1 MSVESMQLFIMDH
14 SLEIVIIF
22 DRKGVIQYANKR
34 ALEILSWEVLK
45 NRSITEVFPGEFRV
59 EAGNLVCTF
68 EMSMEEQ
75 MFNAYR
81 ENKTCFPL
89 NALWLQHDDLYL
101 IMGFDSSQSV
111 MQEKQLSQ
119 MQEELEVAN
128 KIKSEFVANVTH
140 ELRTPVNGISGNA
153 KELQEIEDDSRK
165 LKLLDLIQQGCKNM
179 NAIINNILDFSKLD
193 AGKFVLDKQ
202 EFEFEH
208 LIEFV
213 RGNHKNKLTEKG
225 LDFVINISPEVP
237 KKIIGDELRIG
248 QILNNLL
255 SNASKFTSVGK
266 VTLDVVKTA
275 QFDNRVELFFMVM
288 DTGIGISKANQ
299 DKLFQSFSQVDAS
312 ISRRYGG
319 TGLGLNI
326 SKQLVEL
333 MEGGIQVDSEE
344 GKGST
349 FTFHIWVEVTP
360 DEAGEPTEVVNVDE
374 VLTKLKSL
382 SEQEN
387 SDQVWHYGT
396 LENKEELQKK
406 MSKLILCIEMENW
419 EKAEMFMETVRQLTE
434 DAPKEIKTGVLRL
447 KMSVQKANRDKAT
460 DAFSTLKELVEAEED
475 SETEA

>member
-22 DRKGVIQYANKR
+22 DQKGVIQYANKR

-45 NRSITEVFPGEFRV
+45 NRSITEVFPGEFRQ
-59 EAGNLVCTF
+59 ENGKLICTF

-81 ENKTCFPL
+81 ENRTCFPL

-111 MQEKQLSQ
+111 MQEKQLTQ
-119 MQEELEVAN
+119 MQEELEIAN

-153 KELQEIEDDSRK
+153 KELQELEDDSRK

-193 AGKFVLDKQ
+193 AGKFVLEKQ

-288 DTGIGISKANQ
+288 DTGIGISKADQ

-396 LENKEELQKK
+396 VENKEELQKK

-460 DAFSTLKELVEAEED
+460 DAFSTLKQLVEAEQV

>member
-22 DRKGVIQYANKR
+22 DQKGVIQYANKR

-45 NRSITEVFPGEFRV
+45 DRSITEVFPGEFR
-59 EAGNLVCTF
+59 EEDGNLVCSC
-68 EMSMEEQ
+68 EMSTEEQ

-101 IMGFDSSQSV
+101 IMGFDFSQSV

-153 KELQEIEDDSRK
+153 KELQDLEDDSRK

-193 AGKFVLDKQ
+193 AGKFLLDKQ
-202 EFEFEH
+202 EFEFDH

-225 LDFVINISPEVP
+225 LDFVINISPDVP

-288 DTGIGISKANQ
+288 DTGIGISKADK

-374 VLTKLKSL
+374 VLT
-382 SEQEN
+382 
-387 SDQVWHYGT
+387 
-396 LENKEELQKK
+396 
-406 MSKLILCIEMENW
+406 
-419 EKAEMFMETVRQLTE
+419 
-434 DAPKEIKTGVLRL
+434 
-447 KMSVQKANRDKAT
+447 
-460 DAFSTLKELVEAEED
+460 
-475 SETEA
+475 

>member
-1 MSVESMQLFIMDH
+1 MEQGVAEAFILQH
-14 SLEIVIIF
+14 SLELILIIKK
-22 DRKGVIQYANKR
+22 DGVIRFANET
-34 ALEILSWEVLK
+34 ALENLGWERLEG
-45 NRSITEVFPGEFRV
+45 RSVMEVFPGSFHMEESELVPDCEF
-59 EAGNLVCTF
+59 
-68 EMSMEEQ
+68 SMERQ
-75 MFNAYR
+75 AMNAYR
-81 ENKTCFPL
+81 ENRTCFPVKVRL
-89 NALWLQHDDLYL
+89 LAQEGEYLLMGYDDSHG
-101 IMGFDSSQSV
+101 M
-111 MQEKQLSQ
+111 MQEKQVAQ

-153 KELQEIEDDSRK
+153 KELQAIEEDKRK

-193 AGKFVLDKQ
+193 AGKFVLEKQ

-208 LIEFV
+208 LIEFIK
-213 RGNHKNKLTEKG
+213 GNHKNKLTEKG

-237 KKIIGDELRIG
+237 KRMIGDELRIG

-255 SNASKFTSVGK
+255 SNAAKFTSVGK

-299 DKLFQSFSQVDAS
+299 DKLFESFSQVDAS

-333 MEGGIQVDSEE
+333 MDGGIQVESEE

-349 FTFHIWVEVTP
+349 FTFHIWVEVP
-360 DEAGEPTEVVNVDE
+360 PEEAECVTENVDVDE
-374 VLTKLKSL
+374 VLDKLKSL

-387 SDQVWHYGT
+387 SEEIWKYGT
-396 LENKEELQKK
+396 NENLEELHKK
-406 MSKLILCIEMENW
+406 MSKLILCIDMENW
-419 EKAEMFMETVRQLTE
+419 EKAEMFMDTIRQLTE
-434 DAPKEIKTGVLRL
+434 DAPREVKTAVLRL
-447 KMSVQKANRDKAT
+447 KMSVQKANKDKAA
-460 DAFSTLKELVEAEED
+460 DAFSVFEGMVGACE
-475 SETEA
+475 

>member
-1 MSVESMQLFIMDH
+1 MEQGVADTFFLQH
-14 SLEIVIIF
+14 SLELVLIIRGDGIIRF
-22 DRKGVIQYANKR
+22 ANR
-34 ALEILSWEVLK
+34 AAVELLEWEQLVG
-45 NRSITEVFPGEFRV
+45 RRITEVFPGDFHMDGDAVVLDCEP
-59 EAGNLVCTF
+59 GM
-68 EMSMEEQ
+68 EMQGM
-75 MFNAYR
+75 NAYR
-81 ENKTCFPL
+81 ENKTCFPVIVRL
-89 NALWLQHDDLYL
+89 LAREGEYL
-101 IMGFDSSQSV
+101 LMGYNDSQRT
-111 MQEKQLSQ
+111 MQEKQVAQ

-128 KIKSEFVANVTH
+128 KIKSEFVANITH

-153 KELQEIEDDSRK
+153 KELQDIEEDSHK

-213 RGNHKNKLTEKG
+213 KGNHKNKLTEKG
-225 LDFVINISPEVP
+225 LEFIINISPEVP

-288 DTGIGISKANQ
+288 DTGIGISKADQ

-312 ISRRYGG
+312 ISRKYGG

-333 MEGGIQVDSEE
+333 MEGGIQVDSTE

-349 FTFHIWVEVTP
+349 FAFHIWVEIPLEEAEHVT
-360 DEAGEPTEVVNVDE
+360 ENVDVDQ
-374 VLTKLKSL
+374 VLKKLKSL
-382 SEQEN
+382 SEQDN
-387 SDQVWHYGT
+387 SEEVWKYGT
-396 LENKEELQKK
+396 DENLEELHKK

-419 EKAEMFMETVRQLTE
+419 EKAEMFMNTVRQLTE
-434 DAPKEIKTGVLRL
+434 QAPKEVKTAVLRL
-447 KMSVQKANRDKAT
+447 KMSVQKANKEKAT
-460 DAFSTLKELVEAEED
+460 DAFSTFEDLVE
-475 SETEA
+475 

>member
-1 MSVESMQLFIMDH
+1 MEQDVLEAFILQH
-14 SLEIVIIF
+14 SLEFVLIIREDGIIRF
-22 DRKGVIQYANKR
+22 ANR
-34 ALEILSWEVLK
+34 SAVELLEWERLVG
-45 NRSITEVFPGEFRV
+45 RSITEIFPAEFHMDDGVFTLSCEPGM
-59 EAGNLVCTF
+59 G
-68 EMSMEEQ
+68 EQ
-75 MFNAYR
+75 AMNAYR
-81 ENKTCFPL
+81 ENKTCFPVTVRL
-89 NALWLQHDDLYL
+89 LMKNGEYL
-101 IMGFDSSQSV
+101 LMGYNVSQMT
-111 MQEKQLSQ
+111 MQEKQVVQL
-119 MQEELEVAN
+119 QEELEVAN

-153 KELQEIEDDSRK
+153 KELQDIEEDSRK

-193 AGKFVLDKQ
+193 AGKFVLEKQ

-213 RGNHKNKLTEKG
+213 KGNHKNKLTEKG
-225 LDFVINISPEVP
+225 LDFIINISPEVP

-288 DTGIGISKANQ
+288 DTGIGISKADQ

-312 ISRRYGG
+312 ISRKYGG

-333 MEGGIQVDSEE
+333 MEGGIQVDSTE

-349 FTFHIWVEVTP
+349 FAFHIWVEIPPEEAEHVT
-360 DEAGEPTEVVNVDE
+360 ENVNADE
-374 VLTKLKSL
+374 VLKKLKSL
-382 SEQEN
+382 SEQDN
-387 SDQVWHYGT
+387 SEDVWMYGT
-396 LENKEELQKK
+396 EENLEELHKK

-419 EKAEMFMETVRQLTE
+419 EKAEMFMDTVRQLTE
-434 DAPKEIKTGVLRL
+434 EAPKEIKTAVLRL
-447 KMSVQKANRDKAT
+447 KMSVQKANKEKAT
-460 DAFSTLKELVEAEED
+460 DAFSTFEGLVE
-475 SETEA
+475 